1 MHGSLGVARDPVNGA
16 PDRYTVAMA
25 FRVKHID
32 HVELLVPDIRKTEA
46 WYKKV
51 LGLKRVH
58 AWDPEP
64 IMIGAGKTN
73 LALFSSG
80 RAKGTRP
87 RGGKRA
93 HRVSF
98 GYLRV
103 AFLTSAKGFEKA
115 QRRLKRL
122 RIPFRGPI
130 DHDLT
135 YSIYFQDLNGLPLEI
150 THDKR

>member
-1 MHGSLGVARDPVNGA
+1 
-16 PDRYTVAMA
+16 MA
-25 FRVKHID
+25 FRVKQID

-46 WYKKV
+46 WYEKV

-64 IMIGAGKTN
+64 IMIGAGTTK
-73 LALFSSG
+73 LALFTSTK
-80 RAKGTRP
+80 AKDARTRSK
-87 RGGKRA
+87 G
-93 HRVSF
+93 HRVGY

-103 AFLTSAKGFEKA
+103 AFLTSTRGFQEA
-115 QRRLKRL
+115 QRHLKKL
-122 RIPFRGPI
+122 RIPFHGPI

-135 YSIYFQDLNGLPLEI
+135 FSIYFQDLNGLPLEI